1 MTSFRQTKRQQTEE
15 PQLLQHIRLSSKLR
29 IFCGRKRLVQEHELQ
44 TEQLHAYV
52 NGRAETGI
60 SNEQSRGALIAY
72 LKSIGDITNVNNV
85 VQVTVQPN
93 DERQVRS
100 LLSNSTRWSR
110 RSSQR
115 SSPCGQWARRAPS
128 NPSMWMMG
136 GRAYKG
142 DRWRARGVRSMQE
155 TCS

>member
-115 SSPCGQWARRAPS
+115 CCSWMAHQLIFSSCSCWGKAFKATQ
-128 NPSMWMMG
+128 
-136 GRAYKG
+136 
-142 DRWRARGVRSMQE
+142 VRMKKELWQFP
-155 TCS
+155 